1 MKVFWT
7 TLAVVAAL
15 LVQSGLS
22 QVLPP
27 AARLFDPFLLVL
39 VYCGLAYGETH
50 AMMAGAAAGWV
61 QDVHFGGPVLGLSG
75 LTKVVLGF
83 LVGIV
88 PGSAHIIASFLSYA
102 VERRVSKR
110 PEEFG
115 KGAVAGVAGPEAANN
130 AASTGAFVPML
141 ALGLPTGPV
150 TAVLMAAL
158 LIKGIAPGP
167 ELDKHNRE
175 LRQRVV
181 EDGRFYIVGAQ
192 LPTGYFLRST
202 IMNPLIEPSDFDD
215 LLRHLRELC
224 RK

>member
-50 AMMAGAAAGWV
+50 AMMTGAAAGWV

-83 LVGIV
+83 LVGV
-88 PGSAHIIASFLSYA
+88 AATRFQLTEPGPRGLVLLGAAVFDALFLWGLASAFDVALPTPSVSSLALRALINSLLGMLLFAV
-102 VERRVSKR
+102 VERR
-110 PEEFG
+110 
-115 KGAVAGVAGPEAANN
+115 
-130 AASTGAFVPML
+130 L
-141 ALGLPTGPV
+141 AHRRR
-150 TAVLMAAL
+150 A
-158 LIKGIAPGP
+158 
-167 ELDKHNRE
+167 
-175 LRQRVV
+175 
-181 EDGRFYIVGAQ
+181 
-192 LPTGYFLRST
+192 
-202 IMNPLIEPSDFDD
+202 
-215 LLRHLRELC
+215 
-224 RK
+224 